1 MGTTDRKNIG
11 KKAAVLAVL
20 IGVFSG
26 FTSQAAGDVF
36 STADSQPDTQ
46 TVQFRDSAPYV
57 CTEER
62 ILPVPSAK
70 ITGLTERDGKT
81 WAQIDTLPMQEN
93 VYLPELDE
101 STGWIYVRS
110 GSAKYAGDIPARIR
124 RGIFGPLIVCRAYM
138 ARQMEKR

>member
-57 CTEER
+57 CTE
-62 ILPVPSAK
+62 IA
-70 ITGLTERDGKT
+70 
-81 WAQIDTLPMQEN
+81 
-93 VYLPELDE
+93 
-101 STGWIYVRS
+101 
-110 GSAKYAGDIPARIR
+110 GSVSEDN
-124 RGIFGPLIVCRAYM
+124 RAYR
-138 ARQMEKR
+138 AGWKDLGADRHPSEAGECLFAGAG